1 MTRIAFFI
9 LLAAA
14 MALSGCLSAS
24 VREETDPYR
33 DEPEYS
39 REVSFSSTDRF
50 EDAQRL
56 VQERDFEAAIAIYR
70 NVYQTSP
77 VDEDKAR
84 ALLEWAMP
92 SAARSIPPGTR
103 TRPGRDSNSWWRPT
117 RTANPRSRQLRN
129 SRAWAADPRERAPIP
144 AVPACAG
151 VPSDNHRVHRADAE
165 PGGTG

>member
-56 VQERDFEAAIAIYR
+56 VQERDFEGAIAIYR
-70 NVYQTSP
+70 NMYQTSP
-77 VDEDKAR
+77 VDADKAR
-84 ALLEWAMP
+84 ALLEWAHAERSP
-92 SAARSIPPGTR
+92 FNPARDPDAARARLELLVETYPDSESAAE
-103 TRPGRDSNSWWRPT
+103 
-117 RTANPRSRQLRN
+117 
-129 SRAWAADPRERAPIP
+129 AAEEL
-144 AVPACAG
+144 AG
-151 VPSDNHRVHRADAE
+151 M
-165 PGGTG
+165 GG